1 MNDIQTKYENII
13 LNNFANKTYLL
24 IESYSSVA
32 KLEKYILLSVPTC
45 RFRYV
50 DLNVLNV

>member
-1 MNDIQTKYENII
+1 MNDIQTKYE
-13 LNNFANKTYLL
+13 NKTYLL